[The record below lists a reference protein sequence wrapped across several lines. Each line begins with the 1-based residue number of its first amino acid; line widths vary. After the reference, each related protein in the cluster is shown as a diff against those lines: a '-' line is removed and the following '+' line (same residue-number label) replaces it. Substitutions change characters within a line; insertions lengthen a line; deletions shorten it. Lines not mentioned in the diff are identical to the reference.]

1 MAKHLSAEQ
10 ITKYRERTLQPGE
23 LMAVDSHLGN
33 CTECRSELA
42 GQSPP
47 ESAHGFLAAI
57 REAKQEHLTYEQMD
71 AWVEDQMD
79 QTERELV
86 LAHIGLCQSC
96 ARELKAYEAYAHK
109 MSAPVQPVAAMQQAP
124 VRQEARV
131 DALPAQPAAH
141 QPAMPQPVPARK
153 IAEPTLGEKLRAFF
167 FSPKV
172 ALAMLAIAAVAIVTP
187 VLLNNNQ
194 TRDATGTGRSID
206 SVNIGELEGLPA
218 SIRTG
223 AEAVAR
229 ARGAER
235 PSSLDGLAPN
245 SDPFLQYPVSEVV
258 EDLQPELRWKPFA
271 SSYTVHV
278 YNAQNML
285 VSRSELMTDTHW
297 LVPIKLERGATYNWE
312 VIGLGDVHRAQ
323 LRVLGDAAAA
333 ELAQLRATRGNEHF
347 VVGTVAQQYGM
358 LTVARREFEA
368 LLKQQP
374 QSEEA
379 ARLLTNVNALIH

>member
-33 CTECRSELA
+33 STECRNELS

-47 ESAHGFLAAI
+47 ESTRGFLDAI
-57 REAKQEHLTYEQMD
+57 REAKQEHLTFDQMD

-86 LAHIGLCQSC
+86 MAHIGLCQSC
-96 ARELKAYEAYAHK
+96 ARELKAYETYAHK
-109 MSAPVQPVAAMQQAP
+109 MSAPVQPVAAPQQAP

-131 DALPAQPAAH
+131 EALPAQPVMA
-141 QPAMPQPVPARK
+141 QPVPARK
-153 IAEPTLGEKLRAFF
+153 IAEPSLGEKLRAFF

-172 ALAMLAIAAVAIVTP
+172 ALAMLAIAAAAIVTP
-187 VLLNNNQ
+187 ILLNNNQ
-194 TRDATGTGRSID
+194 TREGAGGGRTID
-206 SVNIGELEGLPA
+206 SVNIGDLENLPA

-258 EDLQPELRWKPFA
+258 EDRQPELRWKPFA

-278 YNAQNML
+278 YNSQNML
-285 VSRSELMTDTHW
+285 VSRSELITDTHW
-297 LVPIKLERGATYNWE
+297 LVPIMLERGATYNWE
-312 VIGLGDVHRAQ
+312 VVGLGDEHRAQ
-323 LRVLGDAAAA
+323 LRVLGDAAAT
-333 ELAQLRATRGNEHF
+333 ELAQLRSTRGTEHF
-347 VVGTVAQQYGM
+347 VLGTVAQQYGM
-358 LTVARREFEA
+358 LTVARREFET
-368 LLKQQP
+368 LIKQRP

-379 ARLLTNVNALIH
+379 ARLLTNVNALIGER